1 MNQTMNQAM
10 GNAMSADISPA
21 INRSIVLIVEDDRDL
36 REALVDT
43 LQASDCYVVAA
54 ENGEAAMKVLATQ
67 HVDLVCS
74 DVNMPGMNGI
84 QLLQKIQQQ
93 IPSMPVILM
102 TAYGSIEHSV
112 SAMHKGASDYLVKP
126 FRADVF
132 VSVIAKYLNQGVI
145 CTEDSPVAEESSSK
159 QLLRLAAKV
168 AATDATVL
176 ITGESGTGKEV
187 LARYIHNNSPRNSS
201 PFVAINCA
209 AIPENMLEATLFG
222 YEKGAFTGAHVSR
235 EGKFELAN
243 GGTILLDE
251 ISEMDLG
258 LQAKLLRVLQERE
271 VERLGGRE
279 NLKLDVRVIATSNR
293 DLKKCAR
300 EGTFRE
306 DLYYRLS
313 VFPMRWLPLR
323 ERRDDILPIAYKVMG
338 EHCRKMGRK
347 PGRFDKSAEN
357 ALRAFDWP
365 GNVRELDN
373 TIQRAL
379 VIQDQACLTAADLSL
394 DSDNITGID
403 SILNMLRPEE
413 SEGLTLNRS
422 LSPKEEGGRLDSD
435 LKQREFDVIL
445 NTLRQNRGK
454 RKKTAEILGISARTL
469 RYKIARMREFGIDV
483 EGLLEV

>member
-1 MNQTMNQAM
+1 MN
-10 GNAMSADISPA
+10 GAMSQTISSKISPA
-21 INRSIVLIVEDDRDL
+21 ITNSIVLIVEDDRDL
-36 REALVDT
+36 REALIDT

-54 ENGEAAMKVLATQ
+54 ENGEAALKVLATQ

-84 QLLQKIQQQ
+84 ELLQKIQQE

-126 FRADVF
+126 FRAEVF
-132 VSVIAKYLNQGVI
+132 VSVVAKYLNQGVI
-145 CTEDSPVAEESSSK
+145 STDDSPVAEESSSK
-159 QLLRLAAKV
+159 KLLKLAAKV

-187 LARYIHNNSPRNSS
+187 LARYIHNKSPRNSS
-201 PFVAINCA
+201 PFIAINCA

-222 YEKGAFTGAHVSR
+222 YEKGAFTGAHITR

-243 GGTILLDE
+243 GGTLLLDE

-271 VERLGGRE
+271 VERLGGSE
-279 NLKLDVRVIATSNR
+279 TLKLDVRVIATSNR
-293 DLKKCAR
+293 DLKRCAG
-300 EGTFRE
+300 EGIFRE

-323 ERRDDILPIAYKVMG
+323 ERRDDILPIAYKILS
-338 EHCRKMGRK
+338 EHCRKMSRK
-347 PGRFDKSAEN
+347 PARFDRSGEN

-379 VIQDQACLTAADLSL
+379 VIQDQACITAGDLSL
-394 DSDNITGID
+394 DSENITGID
-403 SILNMLRPEE
+403 SILDMMKPDDADSLDHIRVPSANEE
-413 SEGLTLNRS
+413 C
-422 LSPKEEGGRLDSD
+422 GRLDSD
-435 LKQREFDVIL
+435 LKKREFDVIL
-445 NTLRQNRGK
+445 NTLRKNRGK
-454 RKKTAEILGISARTL
+454 RKKTAEVLGISARTL

-483 EGLLEV
+483 EGLLEI

>member
-1 MNQTMNQAM
+1 
-10 GNAMSADISPA
+10 MSSST
-21 INRSIVLIVEDDRDL
+21 NKSIVLIVEDDRDL

-84 QLLQKIQQQ
+84 QLLQKIHQE

-126 FRADVF
+126 FRAEVF
-132 VSVIAKYLNQGVI
+132 VSVIAKYLNQGGTSVD
-145 CTEDSPVAEESSSK
+145 DSPVAEQASSK
-159 QLLRLAAKV
+159 QLLKLAAKV

-187 LARYIHNNSPRNSS
+187 LARYIHNRSPRNSS

-222 YEKGAFTGAHVSR
+222 YEKGAFTGAHVGR

-293 DLKKCAR
+293 DLKKCTAL
-300 EGTFRE
+300 GVFRE

-338 EHCRKMGRK
+338 EHCRKMGRQ

-379 VIQDQACLTAADLSL
+379 VIQDQACLTAGDLSL
-394 DSDNITGID
+394 DSENITGID
-403 SILNMLRPEE
+403 SILNMMRPDDTG
-413 SEGLTLNRS
+413 GLDPSRLVAA
-422 LSPKEEGGRLDSD
+422 KEEGGRLDSD

-445 NTLRQNRGK
+445 NALRQNRGK

-483 EGLLEV
+483 EGLLEI

>member
-1 MNQTMNQAM
+1 
-10 GNAMSADISPA
+10 MSK
-21 INRSIVLIVEDDRDL
+21 SIVLIVEDDRDL

-43 LQASDCYVVAA
+43 LQASECHVVAA
-54 ENGEAAMKVLATQ
+54 ENGEAALKVLATQ

-74 DVNMPGMNGI
+74 DVNMPGINGI
-84 QLLQKIQQQ
+84 QLLQKIQAE

-126 FRADVF
+126 FRAEVF
-132 VSVIAKYLNQGVI
+132 VSVIAKYLNQGGI
-145 CTEDSPVAEESSSK
+145 DDGDSPVAEESSSK
-159 QLLRLAAKV
+159 QLLKLAAKV

-187 LARYIHNNSPRNSS
+187 LARYIHNKSPRHSL
-201 PFVAINCA
+201 PFIAINCA

-243 GGTILLDE
+243 GGTLLLDE

-293 DLKKCAR
+293 DLKKCAA
-300 EGTFRE
+300 EGVFRE

-323 ERRDDILPIAYKVMG
+323 ERREDILPIAYKLMA

-347 PGRFDKSAEN
+347 PSRFDKSAEN

-379 VIQDQACLTAADLSL
+379 VIQDQTCLTAGDLSL
-394 DSDNITGID
+394 ESDSITGID
-403 SILNMLRPEE
+403 SLLSSYVGEVRDVD
-413 SEGLTLNRS
+413 EGSGNSAVR
-422 LSPKEEGGRLDSD
+422 EDGGRLDND

-445 NTLRQNRGK
+445 NTLRQNKGK
-454 RKKTAEILGISARTL
+454 RKRTAEILGISARTL
-469 RYKIARMREFGIDV
+469 RYKLARMREFGIDV
-483 EGLLEV
+483 EGLMEV

>member
-1 MNQTMNQAM
+1 
-10 GNAMSADISPA
+10 MSSS
-21 INRSIVLIVEDDRDL
+21 INKSIVLIVEDDRDL
-36 REALVDT
+36 REALIDT
-43 LQASDCYVVAA
+43 LKSSDCYVVAA

-84 QLLQKIQQQ
+84 QLLQKIHQE

-126 FRADVF
+126 FRAEVF
-132 VSVIAKYLNQGVI
+132 VSVIARYLNQGATNVD
-145 CTEDSPVAEESSSK
+145 DSPVAEQASSK
-159 QLLRLAAKV
+159 QLLKLAAKV

-187 LARYIHNNSPRNSS
+187 LARYIHNKSPRNSA
-201 PFVAINCA
+201 PFIAINCA

-293 DLKKCAR
+293 DLKKCATQ
-300 EGTFRE
+300 GIFRE

-323 ERRDDILPIAYKVMG
+323 ERRDDILPIACKVMA

-379 VIQDQACLTAADLSL
+379 VIQDQACLTAGDLSL
-394 DSDNITGID
+394 DSENITGID
-403 SILNMLRPEE
+403 SILSMMSPTDTDDLDQ
-413 SEGLTLNRS
+413 SS
-422 LSPKEEGGRLDSD
+422 LVTAREEGGRLDSD

-445 NTLRQNRGK
+445 NTLRQYRGK

-483 EGLLEV
+483 EGLLEI

>member
-1 MNQTMNQAM
+1 MI
-10 GNAMSADISPA
+10 GAMSQTVSSEISPA
-21 INRSIVLIVEDDRDL
+21 INNSIVLIVEDDRDL
-36 REALVDT
+36 REALIDT
-43 LQASDCYVVAA
+43 LQALDCYVVAA
-54 ENGEAAMKVLATQ
+54 ENGDAALKVLATQ

-84 QLLQKIQQQ
+84 QLLQKIQQE

-126 FRADVF
+126 FRAEVF
-132 VSVIAKYLNQGVI
+132 VSVVAKYLNQGAI
-145 CTEDSPVAEESSSK
+145 STDDSPVAEESSSK
-159 QLLRLAAKV
+159 KLLKLAAKV

-187 LARYIHNNSPRNSS
+187 LARYIHNKSPRNSS
-201 PFVAINCA
+201 PFIAINCA

-222 YEKGAFTGAHVSR
+222 YEKGAFTGAHVTR

-243 GGTILLDE
+243 GGTLLLDE

-271 VERLGGRE
+271 VERLGGSE
-279 NLKLDVRVIATSNR
+279 TLKLDVRVIATSNR
-293 DLKKCAR
+293 DLKRCAC
-300 EGTFRE
+300 EGIFRE

-323 ERRDDILPIAYKVMG
+323 ERRDDILPIAYKVLA
-338 EHCRKMGRK
+338 EHCRKMSRK
-347 PGRFDKSAEN
+347 PARFDKSGEN

-379 VIQDQACLTAADLSL
+379 VIQDQACITAGDLAL
-394 DSDNITGID
+394 DSENITGLD
-403 SILNMLRPEE
+403 LILNMMRPEE
-413 SEGLTLNRS
+413 AESSDHSRMPSANGEC
-422 LSPKEEGGRLDSD
+422 GRLDSD
-435 LKQREFDVIL
+435 LKKREFDVIL
-445 NTLRQNRGK
+445 NTLRQYRGK
-454 RKKTAEILGISARTL
+454 RKKTAEVLGISARTL

-483 EGLLEV
+483 EGLLEI

>member
-1 MNQTMNQAM
+1 MNQAM
-10 GNAMSADISPA
+10 GSAMSQDISPA

-84 QLLQKIQQQ
+84 QLLQKIQQE

-126 FRADVF
+126 FRAEVF

-145 CTEDSPVAEESSSK
+145 CTEDLPVAEEPSSK

-222 YEKGAFTGAHVSR
+222 YEKGAFTGAHVGR

-279 NLKLDVRVIATSNR
+279 NLKLNVRVIATSNR
-293 DLKKCAR
+293 DLKKCAK

-347 PGRFDKSAEN
+347 SGRFDKSAEN

-394 DSDNITGID
+394 DSESITGID
-403 SILNMLRPEE
+403 SLLNMMRPEE
-413 SEGLTLNRS
+413 SESLSPSRS
-422 LSPKEEGGRLDSD
+422 LTPKEEGGRLDSD

-445 NTLRQNRGK
+445 KTLRQNRGK

-483 EGLLEV
+483 EGLLEI